1 MASHQANRTNHH
13 YQDYGQHYRILGDVL
28 ALIVQTQLAKQAIQV
43 RTSMLPLD
51 STHETGSASRD
62 AQLVRKM

>member
-28 ALIVQTQLAKQAIQV
+28 ALIVPPQLAKQVIQV
-43 RTSMLPLD
+43 RTSMLRLD
-51 STHETGSASRD
+51 STHEIGLGS
-62 AQLVRKM
+62 

>member
-28 ALIVQTQLAKQAIQV
+28 ALIVPPQLAKQVIQV
-43 RTSMLPLD
+43 RTSMLGPD
-51 STHETGSASRD
+51 STHEIGLGS
-62 AQLVRKM
+62 